1 METID
6 NHEDLLSLSLG
17 ISNHSNRV
25 ESKLKRKRNDVVN
38 IVPVSPEKDYEG
50 KITRLLQERRRML
63 NANQKGKGLTQEGS
77 GLHLIHLLLVSATLI
92 NENNVNSAVENLTEL
107 YRYVSVAGDSGQ
119 RVAAYFTDGLLS
131 RLLTPKSAFYSAVMS
146 KLNATEEFM
155 GFTHLYRVSP
165 FYQFAHF
172 TANQAILEV
181 FEKEES
187 KNNGSL
193 HVVDF
198 DISHGFQWPSLIQ
211 SLSEKATVSNCSTSL
226 ILTGMGKS
234 IEELIDTEKRLVSF
248 CKEFQNIEFEFHGVL
263 KGSKIKNFLQRK
275 GNETIAVNLVFH
287 LSNLNDIVE
296 ISDTLTGVHSINP
309 SIVVFAE
316 REGSRNSC
324 GTLSSYVDALHYYAA
339 MFDSLDGCLPL
350 KSPERLAIEGNH
362 LGREI
367 KEAIAVDEVNCSRF
381 EMLETWKGRME
392 RHGFMSMELSSKV
405 NIQAK
410 LLLKMRSQYHPRFE
424 GEDGGGGGFRVYE
437 RDEGRA
443 ISLGWQDRI
452 LVTVSTW
459 RPK

>member
-6 NHEDLLSLSLG
+6 NNEDLLSLSLG
-17 ISNHSNRV
+17 ISSYSNRV

-38 IVPVSPEKDYEG
+38 TVLVSPEKDYDG

-63 NANQKGKGLTQEGS
+63 NANQKGKGPPQDGS

-92 NENNVNSAVENLTEL
+92 NENNASAAVDNLTEL
-107 YRYVSVAGDSGQ
+107 YRYVSVAGDSGE

-131 RLLTPKSAFYSAVMS
+131 RLLTPKSAFYGAVMS
-146 KLNATEEFM
+146 QPNATEEFM

-172 TANQAILEV
+172 TANQAILEA
-181 FEKEES
+181 FEKEEG

-193 HVVDF
+193 HVIDF

-211 SLSEKATVSNCSTSL
+211 SLSEKSTVSNRSL
-226 ILTGMGKS
+226 SFTLTGVGKS
-234 IEELIDTEKRLVSF
+234 VQELIDTEKRLVSF
-248 CKEFQNIEFEFHGVL
+248 SMEFRNIKFEFHGVL
-263 KGSKIKNFLQRK
+263 KGSKSTNILQRR
-275 GNETIAVNLVFH
+275 GTETIAVNLVFH
-287 LSNLNDIVE
+287 LSSLNDIVE
-296 ISDTLTGVHSINP
+296 ISNTLTGVHSVNP
-309 SIVVFAE
+309 SIVVLAE
-316 REGSRNSC
+316 REGSRNNC
-324 GTLSSYVDALHYYAA
+324 GILSSYVDALHYYAA

-350 KSPERLAIEGNH
+350 ESPERLAIEKNH

-367 KEAIAVDEVNCSRF
+367 KESIALDEVNCSKF

-392 RHGFMSMELSSKV
+392 RHGCMSMELSSKV

-410 LLLKMRSQYHPRFE
+410 LLLKMGSHYHPRFE
-424 GEDGGGGGFRVYE
+424 GEDGVGGGFRVYE

-452 LVTVSTW
+452 LVTVSSW
-459 RPK
+459 RPR